1 MELQSVSSCG
11 TLFFKKTSKKKK
23 KTQEHFNIHLVSC
36 QYRVSHELKLY
47 LGMLSSV
54 KMESHEIPE
63 WNAFYSEASE
73 VSSRKSPVC
82 FYLDNKVHMLLDR

>member
-1 MELQSVSSCG
+1 MSSCG
-11 TLFFKKTSKKKK
+11 TLFFKKTSKKKP
-23 KTQEHFNIHLVSC
+23 QGHFNIRLVSC
-36 QYRVSHELKLY
+36 RYRVSYELQLY

-73 VSSRKSPVC
+73 VSSRKTSVF
-82 FYLDNKVHMLLDR
+82 FYLDNNIYSLYMFLIDR

>member
-1 MELQSVSSCG
+1 MCRLVGRCF
-11 TLFFKKTSKKKK
+11 LRKPLK
-23 KTQEHFNIHLVSC
+23 KTQGHFNIRLVSC
-36 QYRVSHELKLY
+36 RYRVSYELQLY

-73 VSSRKSPVC
+73 VSSRKTSIF
-82 FYLDNKVHMLLDR
+82 FYLDNNKYSLYMF